1 MMKAENRCYDDDAI
15 CTTRLRI
22 CPDNQLFVFGI
33 RKGNKRALKLSTFPK
48 AMMAM
53 ILKMMLMRKKREKV
67 HTQDG

>member
-15 CTTRLRI
+15 CLTRLRI

-33 RKGNKRALKLSTFPK
+33 RKGNKGALKLSTFPK